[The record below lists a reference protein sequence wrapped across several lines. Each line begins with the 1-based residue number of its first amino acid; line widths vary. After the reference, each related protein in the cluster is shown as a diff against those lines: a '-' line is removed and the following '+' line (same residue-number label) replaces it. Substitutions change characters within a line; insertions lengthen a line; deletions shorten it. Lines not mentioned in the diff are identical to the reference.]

1 MSDMNSG
8 FKNKR
13 GNIKCLL
20 AACWVTCLTFV
31 SCIEKIDIPDEFYTE
46 NFVLNAVLEPDSAIR
61 VNISKSLPPAG
72 VIEFEFVSDAIV
84 EIKPTGSEQEILCEY
99 DSSGWYSNS
108 GFVLHTGTEYA
119 IRVVLED
126 ASELSSET
134 VIPPKPTV
142 KEVMIENDSIY
153 FSIVDD
159 PNINQYYIVSLMGY
173 IEQSDWVQL
182 EDSTYRWVWSHQYN
196 PVEMQSD
203 DASIDAFLHNRVGHV
218 NNATGFTFTDD
229 FYELEPD
236 YTGDAFLISDQ
247 TFQGKTKEFL
257 MEITEHGLAFIDSI
271 RTVDLLI
278 HAIDYNYYQYL
289 LTFAQYWTTDE
300 APFTV
305 RAKVYNNIVGGYGI
319 LGSQN
324 GVKTGLTLLDVLFE
338 E

>member
-1 MSDMNSG
+1 MNSG
-8 FKNKR
+8 FKKSTGINTH
-13 GNIKCLL
+13 LL
-20 AACWVTCLTFV
+20 AICLGTCLTFV
-31 SCIEKIDIPDEFYTE
+31 SCIEKFEIPDEFYTE
-46 NFVLNAVLEPDSAIR
+46 NFVLNTVLEPDSAIR
-61 VNISKSLPPAG
+61 INISKSLPPTGA
-72 VIEFEFVSDAIV
+72 IEFEFVSDAIV
-84 EIKPTGSEQEILCEY
+84 KIKSAGSEQEVLCEY

-108 GFVLHTGTEYA
+108 GFVLHSGTEYA
-119 IRVVLED
+119 VRVVLED
-126 ASELSSET
+126 ASELSSAT
-134 VIPPKPTV
+134 VIPPKPTI
-142 KEVMIENDSIY
+142 KDVMIENDSIY

-159 PNINQYYIVSLMGY
+159 PNKPQYYIVSLMGF

-182 EDSTYRWVWSHQYN
+182 ADSTYSWVWSHQYN

-229 FYELEPD
+229 FYELAPD
-236 YTGDAFLISDQ
+236 YTGKAFLISDQ
-247 TFQGKTKEFL
+247 TFQGETKEFL

-278 HAIDYNYYQYL
+278 HSIDYNYYQYL

-305 RAKVYNNIVGGYGI
+305 RAKMYNNIVGGYGI
-319 LGSQN
+319 FGSKN
-324 GVKTGLTLLDVLFE
+324 GVKTELTLPDVLFE